1 MADFS
6 IGGPTRWQSTFSI
19 AVVGATDHRDG
30 PGRAGSAKIVMIN
43 IINEVFFY
51 VGILIFFLMALGV
64 YSETRRKRCIRCN
77 TLTENLNSI
86 CDTCKQR
93 IDYEKAKA
101 QERETQVRKA
111 KIRAEE
117 NRRREEERAQ
127 KERRQRQ
134 GTWSNKQA
142 PDPYEVLQVTRGASR
157 EEIRAAYFNMI
168 KRYHPDRLSHLSKEL
183 QDIAETKAKEINEAY
198 DTLTSSR

>member
-1 MADFS
+1 MIDIFNSIFEVLFLVFS
-6 IGGPTRWQSTFSI
+6 LIILSFI
-19 AVVGATDHRDG
+19 AK
-30 PGRAGSAKIVMIN
+30 GS
-43 IINEVFFY
+43 
-51 VGILIFFLMALGV
+51 
-64 YSETRRKRCIRCN
+64 YSQTRRKRCIHCN
-77 TLTENLNSI
+77 TLTKNLNSI

-101 QERETQVRKA
+101 QQREIQERKA

-117 NRRREEERAQ
+117 NRRREEEWAQ

-134 GTWSNKQA
+134 GTRSNKQA

-168 KRYHPDRLSHLSKEL
+168 KRYHPDKVSHLSKEF

-198 DTLTSSR
+198 GTLMSSR

>member
-1 MADFS
+1 
-6 IGGPTRWQSTFSI
+6 
-19 AVVGATDHRDG
+19 
-30 PGRAGSAKIVMIN
+30 MID
-43 IINEVFFY
+43 IINTIDEKMDLVFS
-51 VGILIFFLMALGV
+51 LIIFSLIVQGS
-64 YSETRRKRCIRCN
+64 YSQTRRKRCIHCN
-77 TLTENLNSI
+77 TLTKNLNSI

-101 QERETQVRKA
+101 QQREIQERKA

-117 NRRREEERAQ
+117 NRRREEEWAQ

-134 GTWSNKQA
+134 GTRSNKQA
-142 PDPYEVLQVTRGASR
+142 PDPYDVLQVTRGASR

-168 KRYHPDRLSHLSKEL
+168 KQYHPDRVSHLSKEF

-198 DTLTSSR
+198 GTLMSSR

>member
-1 MADFS
+1 MID
-6 IGGPTRWQSTFSI
+6 I
-19 AVVGATDHRDG
+19 
-30 PGRAGSAKIVMIN
+30 IN
-43 IINEVFFY
+43 IIVDVLALVF
-51 VGILIFFLMALGV
+51 VLIILSLIAKGS
-64 YSETRRKRCIRCN
+64 YRRKRCIHCN
-77 TLTENLNSI
+77 TLTKNLNSI

-93 IDYEKAKA
+93 IDYEKATA
-101 QERETQVRKA
+101 QQREIQERKA

-117 NRRREEERAQ
+117 NRRREEEWAQ

-134 GTWSNKQA
+134 GTRSNKQA

-168 KRYHPDRLSHLSKEL
+168 KRYHPDRVSHLSKEF

-198 DTLTSSR
+198 GTLMSSR